1 MKEFVWEKYFMI
13 KWQPRELRD
22 TFSLIGVR
30 ICISSAFIVQLISTI
45 AFVGAI

>member
-30 ICISSAFIVQLISTI
+30 ICISSAFIVQLISTT
-45 AFVGAI
+45 AFGGAI